1 VCRGRSCPSQI
12 VTSNSVSNNA
22 GGLKE
27 KTATCPSVKKVV
39 GGGAQPISSPAYY
52 AAGYPVGDN
61 AFHAIGSSPAGPAF
75 SVRAF
80 AICAT
85 VAGSG
90 RSREAAATI
99 RGLPS

>member
-1 VCRGRSCPSQI
+1 

-27 KTATCPSVKKVV
+27 TEATCPSGKQDV

-85 VAGSG
+85 VAGQVALEKPRLQSAACPLSSVG
-90 RSREAAATI
+90 RA
-99 RGLPS
+99 PPW

>member
-1 VCRGRSCPSQI
+1 MSRAI
-12 VTSNSVSNNA
+12 VPRPDRDQQLRQQQR

-27 KTATCPSVKKVV
+27 KTATCPSGKKVV

-80 AICAT
+80 AFCAT
-85 VAGSG
+85 VAG
-90 RSREAAATI
+90 
-99 RGLPS
+99 